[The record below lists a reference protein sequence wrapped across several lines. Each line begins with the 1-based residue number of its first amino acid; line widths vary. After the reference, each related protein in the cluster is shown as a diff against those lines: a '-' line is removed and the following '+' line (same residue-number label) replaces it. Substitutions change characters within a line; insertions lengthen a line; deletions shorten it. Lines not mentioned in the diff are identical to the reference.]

1 MLPCLPACDGALRA
15 FGPSGEGVEA
25 VLACMESHLSNASV
39 QATACWSMVNLA
51 LIAKQKK
58 ALVQKGGV
66 LAIVRAM
73 ARHPQDI
80 DVHFRAMFAL
90 INLVTPDVTVEKTIQ
105 PDTMKVRT
113 FRQVRYIRSVQK
125 TWALFRCRIF
135 FVLTLRC
142 VITTERG
149 LHLLFFLQAVVA
161 IVVSAIQAFSNIV
174 AIVNRGCLVLHNIA
188 LDPGHFNALVA
199 IGAPEE
205 LVQAICKYPSDALLC
220 QCATG
225 TLRRL
230 NMGGVLNDRVNV
242 LGLGIGMAQ
251 AAQAV

>member
-1 MLPCLPACDGALRA
+1 MLPCLPACDGALKA

-73 ARHPQDI
+73 ARHPQDS

-105 PDTMKVRT
+105 PDTMKVRVHQPVG
-113 FRQVRYIRSVQK
+113 RSDRYVRYKRHGRCFVGEHFSCLCCV
-125 TWALFRCRIF
+125 ALSQLSAGSFCCF
-135 FVLTLRC
+135 LTGCGRD
-142 VITTERG
+142 RG
-149 LHLLFFLQAVVA
+149 VGHSSFLQHCGH
-161 IVVSAIQAFSNIV
+161 
-174 AIVNRGCLVLHNIA
+174 RE
-188 LDPGHFNALVA
+188 PGMPRSPQHR
-199 IGAPEE
+199 P
-205 LVQAICKYPSDALLC
+205 
-220 QCATG
+220 
-225 TLRRL
+225 
-230 NMGGVLNDRVNV
+230 
-242 LGLGIGMAQ
+242 
-251 AAQAV
+251 